1 MTKTPDGTNPDDP
14 IEGGPSEGGKKL
26 DEDAAWRSIME
37 HYGDRA
43 QLNDSNEP
51 ASSTETDEVNDEE
64 NDAEAVE
71 KPYRPAVLEP
81 LWREQLNTEAT
92 WADEGHFVPPDPP
105 PLPTLEPRR
114 KMAWIG
120 LLGAP
125 LMLVIA
131 VVFGLQYPGW
141 LGFLIVASF
150 IGGFGYL
157 VATMPRSRYEDGSGD
172 NGAVV

>member
-1 MTKTPDGTNPDDP
+1 MQTPDGNNPDDP
-14 IEGGPSEGGKKL
+14 IEGGPSEGGKQF

-37 HYGDRA
+37 HYGERA
-43 QLNDSNEP
+43 QLNDQLNETSEETGEDVEP
-51 ASSTETDEVNDEE
+51 AE
-64 NDAEAVE
+64 AEE

-81 LWREQLNTEAT
+81 RWREQLNTEAT
-92 WADEGHFVPPDPP
+92 EATWEDEGHFVPPDPP
-105 PLPTLEPRR
+105 PVPPLEPRR

-120 LLGAP
+120 LFGAP
-125 LMLVIA
+125 LMLLIA
-131 VVFGLQYPGW
+131 VVFGFQYPGW
-141 LGFLIVASF
+141 LGFLFVASF

>member
-1 MTKTPDGTNPDDP
+1 MQTPDGNNPDDP

-37 HYGDRA
+37 HYGERA
-43 QLNDSNEP
+43 QLNDSTESD
-51 ASSTETDEVNDEE
+51 SSGEAAEADTD
-64 NDAEAVE
+64 AVE

-81 LWREQLNTEAT
+81 RWREHLNTEAT

-105 PLPTLEPRR
+105 PLPPLEPRR
-114 KMAWIG
+114 KLAWIG
-120 LLGAP
+120 LFGSP
-125 LMLVIA
+125 LMLLIA
-131 VVFGLQYPGW
+131 VVFGFQYPGW
-141 LGFLIVASF
+141 LGFLFVASF